1 MFKSKYL
8 IISVLICFIVVAFG
22 SFSAYAATIS
32 YGKITYTKDNG
43 RLDYKITVNYT
54 VSSYQE
60 GEQVTML
67 VLSGTDTI
75 VFDSVE
81 TDKPVN
87 IAYIDQ
93 KPIENANDSFTFL
106 LEKSFV
112 QNNKLYI
119 KLGASSM
126 LQPSDKVYTFLSGNE
141 TVQVNAVS
149 EVTNAFG
156 LSGKTLL
163 IVTTEN
169 TLPDEAVVKIKGQQM
184 YKVANDG
191 AVNKY
196 IAVVDNYDSAN
207 REFITANGENQE
219 LIIGDSNG
227 DSAITSSDI
236 SNIISK
242 IISGSAFTEIVNM
255 CSDFNG
261 DGLINITDI
270 TFLYDYINGNLTDI
284 PALNRS
290 GEK

>member
-1 MFKSKYL
+1 
-8 IISVLICFIVVAFG
+8 
-22 SFSAYAATIS
+22 TIS

-270 TFLYDYINGNLTDI
+270 TFLYDYINGNITDI
-284 PALNRS
+284 PALNR
-290 GEK
+290 

>member
-270 TFLYDYINGNLTDI
+270 TFLYDYINGNITDI
-284 PALNRS
+284 PALNR
-290 GEK
+290 